1 MICMHGKCGEKQ
13 QSTGYQKDKKVE
25 NETLMSYYS
34 YWQGPS
40 FV

>member
-1 MICMHGKCGEKQ
+1 M
-13 QSTGYQKDKKVE
+13 VE